1 MDDLLPDELFIGQLI
16 RENLFGSQDEQ
27 PDDEAFP
34 SRALILKLI
43 HICLLI
49 LAIRCPEVLLLC

>member
-16 RENLFGSQDEQ
+16 RENLLGSQDEQ

-34 SRALILKLI
+34 SCALILK
-43 HICLLI
+43 
-49 LAIRCPEVLLLC
+49 